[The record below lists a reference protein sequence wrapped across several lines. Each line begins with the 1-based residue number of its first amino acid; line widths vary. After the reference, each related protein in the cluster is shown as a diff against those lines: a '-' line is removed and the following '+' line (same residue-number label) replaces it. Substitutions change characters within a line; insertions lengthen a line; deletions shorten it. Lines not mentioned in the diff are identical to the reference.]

1 MVFCSNCGT
10 QLADGAKFC
19 ANCGTPAGISGNEN
33 VRKQEF
39 VGTMRKCPNCGQILQ
54 AFQAKCPS
62 CGHEIIEVSI
72 TNSIREFFDKYL
84 QVQNNEQKLELI
96 NNYPIPNAKEDLL
109 EFSLLTCQQIKVL
122 LGSKNAKET
131 KSLIGTIFFPMGKM
145 FSKSIS
151 AMRGNKVDIDDLL
164 VAWQMKLEQIEAKIK
179 LSFTND
185 NSVLSEFKKMVSEAY
200 QAKTKF
206 KRNKIIRIG
215 VICAFFAIIVIADLV
230 ILLPSINNS
239 KKHPEI
245 NTESK
250 ERVRLETLMKEIQT
264 DMETGNYDTAE
275 IKLQELRWNY
285 NQSSKSEKANVDEWE
300 NKREILKKR
309 LDKASG
315 VSNK

>member
-1 MVFCSNCGT
+1 MAFCSNCGT
-10 QLADGAKFC
+10 QLADGVKFC
-19 ANCGTPAGISGNEN
+19 TNCGTVVGTAGNEN
-33 VRKQEF
+33 IRKQEF
-39 VGTMRKCPNCGQILQ
+39 VGAIKKCSNCGQILQ

-62 CGHEIIEVSI
+62 CGNEIIGVSNA
-72 TNSIREFFDKYL
+72 TSVREFFDKYTKAPT
-84 QVQNNEQKLELI
+84 NESKFELI
-96 NNYPIPNAKEDLL
+96 NSYPIPNTREDLL
-109 EFSLLTCQQIKVL
+109 EFSLLACQQIKAL

-131 KSLIGTIFFPMGKM
+131 KSMFGSMFFPTGKM
-145 FSKSIS
+145 FIS
-151 AMRGNKVDIDDLL
+151 AVRRKKVDSDDLL

-179 LSFTND
+179 LSFIND
-185 NSVLSEFKKMVSEAY
+185 NSILSEFKQMVSEAY

-215 VICAFFAIIVIADLV
+215 VICTFFAIIVIADLV

-264 DMETGNYDTAE
+264 DMGTGNYDTAE